1 MNGIDFLAD
10 TNFLIQVHEG
20 KQNVEA
26 FLDYHF
32 TVSYI
37 TEIEL
42 LGKFSISKHEKILL
56 QNIINDCFVIDM
68 NQKIKQRTILLRQRY
83 KIKTPEAIIAA
94 TAIEFQ
100 IPLISSDSD
109 FTIIKELDFLL
120 LKNV

>member
-32 TVSYI
+32 AVSYI

-83 KIKTPEAIIAA
+83 KIKTPDAIITA

-100 IPLISSDSD
+100 IP
-109 FTIIKELDFLL
+109 
-120 LKNV
+120 